1 MCKVKQLE
9 STKEMLIERG
19 KDSEK
24 MEEEIK
30 KLKIKPKKKDI
41 LLGVTQEELN
51 EALNIRNV
59 EHDIDEEERL
69 EEEEEEESLRNRQKY
84 RQ

>member
-1 MCKVKQLE
+1 M
-9 STKEMLIERG
+9 
-19 KDSEK
+19 
-24 MEEEIK
+24 
-30 KLKIKPKKKDI
+30 KIKPKKKDI

-59 EHDIDEEERL
+59 EHDIDEEERF

-84 RQ
+84 RQEVQSISSEMKLIKNKLRFMVEDFS